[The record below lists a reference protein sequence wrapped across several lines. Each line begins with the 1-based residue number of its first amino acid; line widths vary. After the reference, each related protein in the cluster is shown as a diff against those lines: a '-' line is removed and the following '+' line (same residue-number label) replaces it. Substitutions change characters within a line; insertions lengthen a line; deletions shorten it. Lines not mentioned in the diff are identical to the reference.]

1 MRVLL
6 YCYGSRGDVQPY
18 AALAAGLA
26 RAGHRATLVA
36 PGRFGPLATAHG
48 AGFAALDSG
57 LLDLLDLPEVQ
68 AMYLRDDRPTAE
80 AKRTALMLRDEYHRL
95 YPVLLREAWE
105 AAADGADLVL
115 FSQSNA
121 EAMHQIPERLGAPA
135 ALTVLY
141 PFYVPSRHYPS
152 TLLGSLGT
160 APKSLNRL
168 SHVVSRRR
176 RPAPEVAEAA
186 AAWRSGVLG
195 LADRPGALDYRHG
208 PGGAPLPVLHGFS
221 RHILAPAPDW
231 PATVHTHGA
240 WQLPVDPAWQPAP
253 ELTAFLAA
261 GPQPLAV
268 GFGSLV
274 GTDPETAGRHVA
286 EAVAAT
292 GHRAVVVTGWGGI
305 TIPDPPPEI
314 FVTSDVPYEWL
325 LPRVRLAV
333 HAGGTGTLHTA
344 TAAGL
349 PQVACPFHREQL
361 QWSRRLHRIGV
372 APPPL
377 HQRDLTADRLAA
389 AIREADGEPR
399 YRQRA
404 RVLAAGM
411 RGEGGVPAIVDV
423 LERLVTR

>member
-18 AALAAGLA
+18 AALAAGLV

-36 PGRFGPLATAHG
+36 PGRFGSLATAHG

-80 AKRTALMLRDEYHRL
+80 AKRTALMLRGEYHRL
-95 YPVLLREAWE
+95 YPVLLREAWA

-121 EAMHQIPERLGAPA
+121 EAMHQIPERLGVPGV
-135 ALTVLY
+135 LTVLY

-160 APKSLNRL
+160 APRTLNRL
-168 SHVVSRRR
+168 SHALARRR
-176 RPAPEVAEAA
+176 RPAPEVAAAA
-186 AAWRSGVLG
+186 AAWRTDTLG
-195 LADRPGALDYRHG
+195 LAERPGALDYRRD
-208 PGGAPLPVLHGFS
+208 PGGRPRPVLHGFS
-221 RHILAPAPDW
+221 RQILPPAPDW
-231 PATVHTHGA
+231 PDTVHTLGA
-240 WQLPVDPAWQPAP
+240 WQLPVDPAWQPSR
-253 ELTAFLAA
+253 ELTDFLAA
-261 GPQPLAV
+261 GPPPLAV

-274 GTDPETAGRHVA
+274 GTDPKAAGRHVA
-286 EAVAAT
+286 AAIRAT

-305 TIPDPPPEI
+305 SIPDPPPEI
-314 FVTSDVPYEWL
+314 LVTSDVPYEWL
-325 LPRVRLAV
+325 LPRARLAV

-349 PQVACPFHREQL
+349 PQVACPFHREQA
-361 QWSRRLHRIGV
+361 QWSRRLHRLGV
-372 APPPL
+372 APAPL
-377 HQRDLTADRLAA
+377 HQRDLSADRLAA
-389 AIREADGEPR
+389 AIRAADTEPR
-399 YRQRA
+399 YRTRA
-404 RVLAAGM
+404 RVLAAAM
-411 RGEGGVPAIVDV
+411 RTEGGVPAVVEV
-423 LERLVTR
+423 LERLVHR